1 MRKILVTLL
10 FSFLIMTTV
19 SAQAGNQDYVY
30 LGEFG
35 DYTTYIFAGYE
46 IKREDNVLC
55 ILAIKN
61 NLDKKFLVAGVD
73 INDKNMEYKFISYT
87 VIKDG
92 KIIKE
97 DKNPS
102 ITRTF
107 QKGSMFDV
115 AAKWIRNNK

>member
-19 SAQAGNQDYVY
+19 SAQAGNQDLVY
-30 LGEFG
+30 LGDSG
-35 DYTTYIFAGYE
+35 DYTAFIDAGFG
-46 IKREDNVLC
+46 IKLEDNVSC
-55 ILAIKN
+55 ILVITN
-61 NLDKKFLVAGVD
+61 NVDKTSLILVVD

-115 AAKWIRNNK
+115 AAKWVRANK